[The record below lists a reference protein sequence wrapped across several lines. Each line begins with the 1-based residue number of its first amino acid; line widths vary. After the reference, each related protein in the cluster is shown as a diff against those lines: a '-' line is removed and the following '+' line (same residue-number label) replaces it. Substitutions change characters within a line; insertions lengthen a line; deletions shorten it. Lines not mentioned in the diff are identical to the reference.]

1 MLYDQY
7 TSIKVVIAK
16 VYRDLQLQEEDKIG
30 DMIEWAGEAMDL
42 IGTYGQY
49 KDKSTMVPV
58 ATYTAILPSDF
69 YQLGM
74 VSFNNRP
81 LRKVTDVFGVNSS
94 NTIPIDTTTY
104 IVNEE
109 SLYNSTFIGNVATNG
124 IMKSYDASY
133 SIDGRTIR
141 TSFEEGMIGIQYT
154 ARVLDDDNW
163 PMIPDTTEFREAI
176 FRYIVYK
183 MYFADYI
190 RGKISPN
197 MYKELEQDW
206 YRKCRQARADSNMP
220 DLATMQNLATSYLS
234 LKPNVNQYDTFFH
247 NLNNN
252 KSFQPYN

>member
-30 DMIEWAGEAMDL
+30 DMIEWAAEAMDF
-42 IGTYGQY
+42 IGVYGQF
-49 KDKSTMVPV
+49 KDNSVMLPV
-58 ATYTAILPSDF
+58 ECYSAFLPADF

-81 LRKVTDVFGVNSS
+81 LRKVTDSFGVHSS
-94 NTIPIDTTTY
+94 NHVPIDTTTY
-104 IVNEE
+104 IVNEP
-109 SLYNSTFIGNVATNG
+109 SLHNSTFIGNVATNG
-124 IMKSYDASY
+124 MDKLYDSSY
-133 SIDGRTIR
+133 SISGRSIR
-141 TSFEEGMIGIQYT
+141 TSFEEGVIGVQYT
-154 ARVLDDDNW
+154 ARVLDEDNW
-163 PMIPDTTEFREAI
+163 PMIPDTAEFREAV

-183 MYFADYI
+183 MMFADYI

-206 YRKCRQARADSNMP
+206 YRKCKQARADANMP
-220 DLATMQNLATSYLS
+220 DLNSMQNLATSYLS
-234 LKPNVNQYDTFFH
+234 LKPNVNQYNSFFH